1 MCGSTNPEKQLVEDV
16 MIPTEKRHIPL
27 PSFIGNLDKL
37 LFCQQNCVDGP
48 PVYALAVD
56 SEVTLSLGTGRLLQ
70 RHSVP
75 FSIRQLLWVVFPPSK
90 SEIETACTQ
99 EFFCLV
105 GIRDLM
111 FIAVNDSHPLGY
123 RLQFDIHAVHVTKFG
138 LLVER
143 DISSRDTSSTQ
154 EQVALY
160 SLSHPLNELL
170 AVIFKPR
177 DSLTEWLFCW
187 QKYRYSIVGAEKDCL
202 LVFDHSNEM
211 HCLLRIR
218 ITSEYEVRSAIELLE
233 KRRVEVSST
242 QGTPLFH
249 LESTPISAQRLQGS
263 GASINTG
270 RMHTGSGT
278 VGSGPLIRS
287 VHTRSMTARMAR
299 TRSFPHPPHAP
310 PSDSPALSIFSP
322 MSLGQHSE
330 AANTTASQLCDPVHQ
345 IITPKMQVF
354 SRELQRQPDFD
365 LLLAELCLDHIWAEP
380 SKRDAS
386 GEIASKMFLSHNVLL
401 QDFLNFFL
409 GAVGQLRSIR
419 VVRTVGNITTSGT
432 LGFVPCR
439 DAVGIRNG
447 DLTVVLEMD
456 NSIGLYSGQIK
467 CAVAVIPRFT
477 ISPSM
482 LLISADNLSFVV
494 QYGSQLTKIKV
505 PSLFDNSLARDVLTA
520 VVDVLPREKAMHLML
535 DWRVRSRNYGNDLDT
550 AVSERQLHSVL
561 RFLLKQCG
569 VSIGHHDKLPW
580 RKIQHKGD
588 DSEVDAKQRRPKASA
603 EKNLNRLLSF
613 GEGILQKRAKKDIRP
628 GNSVSDVTVTIDS
641 TAILYGQAYA
651 VIGAIHCVFEE
662 WSLDCGLFHVKSE
675 VVYYL
680 HAAASVFGLT
690 SYCSQY
696 STEFPDCADY
706 VYHIQRF
713 DGLEIDVLP
722 SPIGHLTRN
731 FSVDYPFS
739 LWRTVAEILQPHL
752 THSLTGSSSK
762 VARLLTVLSVGL
774 GTGRLA
780 LMIDVHRLLGRNWER
795 RLRLDAGQVDKVA
808 EIMFNRTR
816 TPAQKSVALISEFGF
831 TRWTIEQ
838 LPSSIGLL
846 LGSIIVGQH
855 TSTELFQFK
864 RPQTFSSFPQPD
876 EMAQIARIRWPRDVR
891 RDNVRAMLDSTKP
904 VLIATQHLDAGTDGE
919 IREAQEQ
926 FLLATWTRY
935 LSQAFGRAF
944 FSFRTV
950 LPNPAEAL
958 TVPDLCLSAR
968 IYPSNLTY
976 DLTLTEHL
984 KHLREWGEF
993 YNGVSAGLSI
1003 VGADV
1008 ARVDH
1013 EWLTLC
1019 HTNEKISP
1027 PTAAGLIYAFG
1038 MNGHLP
1044 NFNMFHIHEVLA
1056 SLDKFP
1062 SIALLLGMAMSKL
1075 GTGDRQVHKML
1086 TTHLPFLM
1094 GPTML
1099 NLKIDPLIQTSAVSG
1114 LGLLFAQ
1121 TGHTNVVNKLLN
1133 EIGKSLRADEEP
1145 SIELSAYKLSA
1156 GFAIGLICL
1165 GLGEELFVW
1174 NFNVLISHCVN
1185 YPNFQNRCVFIQ
1197 PQLLTCSDV
1206 QTTTMTSQEN
1216 RSNHVR
1222 EGTNVNVH
1230 MTAHPATI
1238 ALGLMYMRTGNLEIA
1253 RDLELPAT
1261 ISLLEEIRPDVIFV
1275 RVVARSLVLWNMIEP
1290 TCAWIDKQIPNII
1303 HEYARAVLK
1312 FPSNIEIN
1320 VTDKEQA
1327 YWDEVVDKE
1336 TVAEVYLYA
1345 MTAACFVMTLKFSG
1359 IVGDMYE
1366 DILKILEDRM
1376 QFLMHD
1382 FNIESIEWPARHI
1395 IRAANRSVVN
1405 LCADMMLLSMAILN
1419 VGRGKV
1425 NTIRFAR
1432 YRRSHDCE
1440 LSYWSHYLWKYNEE
1454 MSVHRSL
1461 AMLFLGDGRY
1471 GFKKDNLSIA
1481 LLVISMYPIVAH
1493 HVADNR
1499 LYHQPLRFLWTHA
1512 VEPRLL
1518 VPMCRKKNKPIQ
1530 CDLEIQFKDPSL
1542 RACSFSAPT
1551 ILPPIDE
1558 LALIELSGAGIEKVR
1573 FDLTYEGRKRDLVEI
1588 LTTGHGRVPITV
1600 TESCLDD
1607 NELAQQKDWT
1617 LRQIFDHRVDR
1628 PSGKVVK
1635 FAREYE
1641 RMKMSRHPGGAGDL
1655 RWQSIDTVPAIRQY
1669 LRTLHM
1675 EITACPPSLAPFVV
1689 NDVKLAS
1696 CVAKFIGN
1704 TPLAN
1709 RLDIE
1714 AQRLEH
1720 AAKL

>member
-1 MCGSTNPEKQLVEDV
+1 MTGMPEVEDETDESGEDEDYAGEELDNDGSVGDADRLAEGEKEENKKQVDEMLVGNVEELEKANAERNGGNNVKTNFPLIKSQIFLICEALVTVVIAAEVKASTEASELVIEAVSANGSVEITDIRETAGSDVSHEADGAEDDVRNDAEDDASSFQAAWEVLEVARNICDKQEPTKEWELRKADVLSALAECSIEEGNCKQALDDLTSALQIQLLHLPADDRVIANSYFSFARIHKLEKEFVLASEYYKKAKQCLQLRIETIKKSLEICEAEKEGEKTMLQKELADLNGLIPDIELKIQDADDSAATLEKMKNELKSAFMASFPEKTTVNQD
-16 MIPTEKRHIPL
+16 T
-27 PSFIGNLDKL
+27 
-37 LFCQQNCVDGP
+37 
-48 PVYALAVD
+48 PVND
-56 SEVTLSLGTGRLLQ
+56 ISN
-70 RHSVP
+70 
-75 FSIRQLLWVVFPPSK
+75 ILLWVVFPPSK

-233 KRRVEVSST
+233 KRRVE
-242 QGTPLFH
+242 
-249 LESTPISAQRLQGS
+249 
-263 GASINTG
+263 
-270 RMHTGSGT
+270 
-278 VGSGPLIRS
+278 
-287 VHTRSMTARMAR
+287 
-299 TRSFPHPPHAP
+299 
-310 PSDSPALSIFSP
+310 
-322 MSLGQHSE
+322 
-330 AANTTASQLCDPVHQ
+330 
-345 IITPKMQVF
+345 VF

-580 RKIQHKGD
+580 RK
-588 DSEVDAKQRRPKASA
+588 
-603 EKNLNRLLSF
+603 NLNRLLSF

-641 TAILYGQAYA
+641 TAILNRCSA
-651 VIGAIHCVFEE
+651 VTNR
-662 WSLDCGLFHVKSE
+662 S
-675 VVYYL
+675 
-680 HAAASVFGLT
+680 
-690 SYCSQY
+690 
-696 STEFPDCADY
+696 
-706 VYHIQRF
+706 F
-713 DGLEIDVLP
+713 D
-722 SPIGHLTRN
+722 T
-731 FSVDYPFS
+731 
-739 LWRTVAEILQPHL
+739 Q
-752 THSLTGSSSK
+752 
-762 VARLLTVLSVGL
+762 
-774 GTGRLA
+774 
-780 LMIDVHRLLGRNWER
+780 LLGGLSIFTVENSGR
-795 RLRLDAGQVDKVA
+795 DFAA
-808 EIMFNRTR
+808 
-816 TPAQKSVALISEFGF
+816 TPY
-831 TRWTIEQ
+831 
-838 LPSSIGLL
+838 
-846 LGSIIVGQH
+846 
-855 TSTELFQFK
+855 
-864 RPQTFSSFPQPD
+864 TFADRSFPQPD

-976 DLTLTEHL
+976 DLTLTE
-984 KHLREWGEF
+984 
-993 YNGVSAGLSI
+993 
-1003 VGADV
+1003 
-1008 ARVDH
+1008 
-1013 EWLTLC
+1013 
-1019 HTNEKISP
+1019 ISP

-1121 TGHTNVVNKLLN
+1121 TGHTNVTAKAVAQRGCCPVGLYCFHNN
-1133 EIGKSLRADEEP
+1133 IGKSLRADEEP

-1165 GLGEELFVW
+1165 GLGDEIAEARPPFKQPLPSISDRLRALMI
-1174 NFNVLISHCVN
+1174 VLYS
-1185 YPNFQNRCVFIQ
+1185 
-1197 PQLLTCSDV
+1197 
-1206 QTTTMTSQEN
+1206 TMTLVQLILICCHYREKNSEVFN
-1216 RSNHVR
+1216 E

-1641 RMKMSRHPGGAGDL
+1641 RMKMVWIFRFLIESRHPGGAGDL